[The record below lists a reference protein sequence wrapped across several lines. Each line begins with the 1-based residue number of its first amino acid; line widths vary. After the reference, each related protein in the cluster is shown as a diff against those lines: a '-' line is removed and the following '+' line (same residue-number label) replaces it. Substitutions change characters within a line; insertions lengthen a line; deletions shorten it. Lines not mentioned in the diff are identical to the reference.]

1 MSKSMS
7 KSSSKANDLIFDQS
21 RPFSVSKFW
30 QGQREYYQ
38 NKGIEAWADEVPFY
52 ITSNPFIG
60 QHYAELIIRF
70 AQDWTRAHPDSAQ
83 SPFYLIELGAGSG
96 QFSYYLLKSL
106 QHLINSLKL
115 SHIKFRYVMT
125 DFSKKNIEAWRE
137 HAQLKP
143 FVDCGLLDFAVFDL
157 EKDTQIKTLEHSVIL
172 GPNTLSNPLTIIAN
186 YLFDSVVAD
195 IFHAKNQQLYASLI
209 TLKTK
214 ENLNEHNTIRDWK
227 AVKIEH
233 TEKLVQ
239 EPYYT
244 NPIYNDILNAYK
256 NDLEDSF
263 FLFPIGC
270 LNGLENL
277 KLISNNKLFLIS
289 SDKGQCTLAE
299 LDQQEFPEVDF
310 HGSFSL
316 MVNYHAI
323 NAYFKRLGGQGF
335 LQTPRDGLTTAVFNL
350 GFDRELLSET
360 NLVLEESV
368 EGFSATDFFNYYEL
382 VESSANQ
389 MQLNALIST
398 LCVSRWDP
406 TIFNLIVNPLCRRLS
421 DSADELVA
429 YLISNLYKIRDN
441 FFYVPG
447 CEDTLFALGFLL
459 YNIDHYEEAIKF
471 YEESRL
477 FFGESHE
484 LLYNLALCYF
494 YNNKYER
501 ALENLEKAKL
511 IKPNN
516 AEMKKLI
523 KQCKNKLKINKK

>member
-1 MSKSMS
+1 MSKSPSQSQS
-7 KSSSKANDLIFDQS
+7 KTNEVIIDQS
-21 RPFSVSKFW
+21 RPFSASKFW

-60 QHYAELIIRF
+60 QHYAELIVRF
-70 AQDWTRAHPDSAQ
+70 AQDWTRAHPDSLQ

-106 QHLINSLKL
+106 SHLVERLKL
-115 SHIKFRYVMT
+115 SAIKFRYIMT
-125 DFSKKNIEAWRE
+125 DFSEKNVASWRE
-137 HAQLKP
+137 HAQLSS
-143 FVDCGLLDFAVFDL
+143 FVASGLLDFAVFDL
-157 EKDTQIKTLEHSVIL
+157 EKDTQIKTLEHPVIL
-172 GPNTLSNPLTIIAN
+172 GPNSLSNPLTIIAN

-195 IFHAKNQQLYASLI
+195 IFHAKSQQLFASLI

-214 ENLNEHNTIRDWK
+214 EHETNLDWK
-227 AVKIEH
+227 TIKIEH

-239 EPYYT
+239 DAFYP
-244 NPIYNDILNAYK
+244 NPIYNDILNAYQQ
-256 NDLEDSF
+256 DLEDSF

-270 LNGLENL
+270 LNGLEHL
-277 KLISNNKLFLIS
+277 RHISNNKLFLIS

-299 LDQQEFPEVDF
+299 LDQQEFPEIDF

-360 NLVLEESV
+360 NLLLEESV

-406 TIFNLIVNPLCRRLS
+406 TIFNLIVNPLCKRLP

-429 YLISNLYKIRDN
+429 YLISNLHKIREN

-459 YNIDHYEEAIKF
+459 YNIDHFDEAIKY

-477 FFGESHE
+477 FFGENHE
-484 LLYNLALCYF
+484 LLYNISLCYF
-494 YNNKYER
+494 YNHNYAD
-501 ALENLEKAKL
+501 ALKNLEKAKIL
-511 IKPNN
+511 KPNN
-516 AEMKKLI
+516 SEVKKLI
-523 KQCKNKLKINKK
+523 KQCKNKLKLN